1 MHVLNGLGSLEPPIR
16 PMTDEELF
24 DKLWGNST
32 EQLNSNNNNNN
43 NNNNNGDGV
52 GYQDTLKSQLKTVL
66 KALEP

>member
-1 MHVLNGLGSLEPPIR
+1 LEPPIR

-24 DKLWGNST
+24 DKLWGNSA
-32 EQLNSNNNNNN
+32 EQVNSNNNSNHSNNN